1 MYFLGLM
8 SSIRLLVCGSCL
20 SGAMTSRHTDCL
32 CGCPFVVVLLQ
43 CPARARGPHDE
54 SEAKLLRLL
63 RTFNA
68 AAAEIVS
75 MMPGAR
81 RLVPH
86 QYKFRLETV

>member
-1 MYFLGLM
+1 MWFCF
-8 SSIRLLVCGSCL
+8 R
-20 SGAMTSRHTDCL
+20 
-32 CGCPFVVVLLQ
+32 VL
-43 CPARARGPHDE
+43 PERPGPHDE

>member
-1 MYFLGLM
+1 MDAKLDELLELMRVSRAQADCASTLG
-8 SSIRLLVCGSCL
+8 
-20 SGAMTSRHTDCL
+20 
-32 CGCPFVVVLLQ
+32 PVLP
-43 CPARARGPHDE
+43 PAVPASVYVLPEGPAPDE
-54 SEAKLLRLL
+54 DSEGKLLRLL